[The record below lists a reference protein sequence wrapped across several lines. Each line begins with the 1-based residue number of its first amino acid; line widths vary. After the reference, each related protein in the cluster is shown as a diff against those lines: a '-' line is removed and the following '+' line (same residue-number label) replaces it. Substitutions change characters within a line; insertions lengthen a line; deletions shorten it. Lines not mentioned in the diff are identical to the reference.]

1 MGNTESTSTTPAFS
15 ATNTPMNPFKCP
27 QSAQTSPA
35 LDPLCAR
42 PTSSYASSIVTLPS
56 PAYGPQQTPYQ
67 DARPGYMHS
76 ASMSPIL
83 LPSTKELD
91 HEATSAL
98 LMLNKDRRNPGSGRG
113 MSVKDLLSY

>member
-15 ATNTPMNPFKCP
+15 ATNTPMNPFQYP
-27 QSAQTSPA
+27 PSVQTSPA
-35 LDPLCAR
+35 LDALSTHPS
-42 PTSSYASSIVTLPS
+42 SSYASPISTLPS
-56 PAYGPQQTPYQ
+56 PAYGPQQMAYPG
-67 DARPGYMHS
+67 ARPGYMHS

-98 LMLNKDRRNPGSGRG
+98 LMLNKDRRNPSSGRG